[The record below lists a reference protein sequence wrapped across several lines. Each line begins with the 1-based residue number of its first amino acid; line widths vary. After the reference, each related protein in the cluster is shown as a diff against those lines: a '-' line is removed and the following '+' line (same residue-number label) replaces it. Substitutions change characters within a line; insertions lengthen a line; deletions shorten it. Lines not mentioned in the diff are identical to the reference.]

1 MESAFKISTVRG
13 TGIAYHKFLSA
24 FMSEYPVKTRSCLVF
39 PWLNGCLKYAYGPQ
53 PQEGK

>member
-1 MESAFKISTVRG
+1 MESAFKISSVRG
-13 TGIAYHKFLSA
+13 TVIAYHKFLSA

-39 PWLNGCLKYAYGPQ
+39 PWLNGCLKYANGPQ